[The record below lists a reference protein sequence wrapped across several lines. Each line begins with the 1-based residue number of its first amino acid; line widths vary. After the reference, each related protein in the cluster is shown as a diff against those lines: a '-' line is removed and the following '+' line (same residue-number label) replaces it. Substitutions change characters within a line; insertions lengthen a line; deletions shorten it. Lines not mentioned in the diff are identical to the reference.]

1 MRRHEWLQ
9 EHDQHASP
17 APARKRPAQQFDHAS
32 SVDPFGPTPSSVLQ
46 LQNTAGNAAVA
57 SVLGGRAHGPPVL
70 QRQPKPPKKPPTKP
84 PKKKKPP
91 KWVTDAKAELSRQF
105 PNSPDM
111 ANVNFKD
118 YADLNPVLA
127 KYSYLAWTNSG
138 TDIYIRKLDVQM
150 LAYVVQHEARHIVQ
164 FNGAKGKPPAT
175 WQEMA
180 GYELSAY
187 SNDVT
192 WLASAQA
199 TKLIPSASV
208 RTKLTT
214 SATDAVTGI
223 NVVLNKQT
231 TLTGQARQDEIR
243 ADMIAADMIP
253 KNAPKDPADMYKQP

>member
-1 MRRHEWLQ
+1 MRRHEWLH
-9 EHDQHASP
+9 ERDQQASP
-17 APARKRPAQQFDHAS
+17 AAARKPPAETVDRAPG
-32 SVDPFGPTPSSVLQ
+32 VDPLGPTARSVLQ

-57 SVLGGRAHGPPVL
+57 SVLGGRAQGPRVL

-91 KWVTDAKAELSRQF
+91 KWLTDAKAELSRQF

-138 TDIYIRKLDVQM
+138 TDIYIRKLDAQM
-150 LAYVVQHEARHIVQ
+150 LAYVIQHEARHIVQ

-187 SNDVT
+187 SDDVK
-192 WLASAQA
+192 WLASPQA
-199 TKLIPSASV
+199 KKLIPSASV

-214 SATDAVTGI
+214 SASGAVTGI
-223 NVVLNKQT
+223 NAVLNKQT

-253 KNAPKDPADMYKQP
+253 KNSPQDPAGMYKQP